1 MKAAGEA
8 EAEAE
13 AGTFMSPDGSSLTF
27 IASGAELA
35 LPFAEGVE
43 IAIASGE
50 MDLPFLRPLGESM
63 ICAWS

>member
-1 MKAAGEA
+1 MTAAGEA

-13 AGTFMSPDGSSLTF
+13 TETFVSPDSDLTF
-27 IASGAELA
+27 VASGAELA
-35 LPFAEGVE
+35 LSFAEGVD

-63 ICAWS
+63 VSVWS